1 MKNWMDE
8 FVINTDLSQ
17 NRPLKDVVYE
27 SLRKTLI
34 EYSIPVGERFIE
46 KEYSQRLNISRTPV
60 REALKLLEEE
70 GLVEYVHRSGVIV
83 SKITRQDVIEIY
95 KLRESL
101 EILIAEA
108 AIENITREEIDYINK
123 LLDATEKANNENNI
137 DEVLKLFGMFN
148 DHFYNASRM
157 RRLPT
162 LISSL
167 NLYLQKFR
175 NICINTQERRDK
187 GIQQHRLIMKA
198 VEDKDLERAK
208 EIIKIHL
215 QESILIVLDYI

>member
-17 NRPLKDVVYE
+17 NRPLKEVVYE
-27 SLRKTLI
+27 SIKRTLI

-60 REALKLLEEE
+60 REALKQLEEE
-70 GLVEYVHRSGVIV
+70 GLVEYIHRSGVIV
-83 SKITRQDVIEIY
+83 SKITKEDVIEVY
-95 KLRESL
+95 KLREAL

-108 AIENITREEIDYINK
+108 TIENITLEEIDFINA
-123 LLDATEKANNENNI
+123 LLDETEKANNENNI
-137 DEVLKLFGMFN
+137 SEVIRLFGMFN
-148 DHFYNASRM
+148 THFYNASRM

-187 GIQQHRLIMKA
+187 GIQQHRLIMKGIS
-198 VEDKDLERAK
+198 EKNLDLVK
-208 EIIKIHL
+208 ETIRLHL
-215 QESILIVLDYI
+215 QESLVIVLDYI